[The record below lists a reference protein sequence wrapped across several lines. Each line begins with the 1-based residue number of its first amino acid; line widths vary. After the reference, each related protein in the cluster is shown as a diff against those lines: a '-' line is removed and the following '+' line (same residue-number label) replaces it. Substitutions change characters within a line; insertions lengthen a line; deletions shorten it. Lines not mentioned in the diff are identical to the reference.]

1 VSPLGTAYFMTT
13 PAPIPYNSY
22 GTDYGT
28 SSFRIPLHQ
37 GWNMVG
43 DPYNF
48 AVGFNGLE
56 IEELSGTRVT
66 IQAAVDANILLPH
79 VYHYSN
85 GDYTF
90 DSLPDGSLLPWQGQW
105 LYVLPANGGT
115 TLSDGVAAYLI
126 VLPAAI
132 PGSSKAAT
140 TLNPIQ
146 AAVSSPSAIAG
157 PGSWS
162 LKLQAQAN
170 SMHDNN
176 NSIGM
181 SSRATMG
188 MDFTKVPKPP
198 KAGNYVN
205 IGITH
210 SGIAIDTLAQD
221 ILPLGA
227 TRTWAVSVSTNQ
239 SRSAVSVAWP
249 SMATVPKNYRLVLTD
264 TVTGQTVD
272 MRNESSYQFTSG
284 AGVSSRA
291 FSITATPANNRN
303 RAMVTN
309 ITVNPGRTNG
319 RAAGT
324 TEIGYLVSTD
334 SRVDISV
341 LGLNGKVISIVSPS
355 RAVTA
360 GTNAVVWTG
369 QDLNGHVVPGGS
381 YVLQVRAIGA
391 DGELTRQIVPLT
403 VTGR

>member
-1 VSPLGTAYFMTT
+1 
-13 PAPIPYNSY
+13 
-22 GTDYGT
+22 
-28 SSFRIPLHQ
+28 
-37 GWNMVG
+37 
-43 DPYNF
+43 
-48 AVGFNGLE
+48 
-56 IEELSGTRVT
+56 
-66 IQAAVDANILLPH
+66 
-79 VYHYSN
+79 
-85 GDYTF
+85 
-90 DSLPDGSLLPWQGQW
+90 
-105 LYVLPANGGT
+105 
-115 TLSDGVAAYLI
+115 
-126 VLPAAI
+126 
-132 PGSSKAAT
+132 
-140 TLNPIQ
+140 
-146 AAVSSPSAIAG
+146 
-157 PGSWS
+157 
-162 LKLQAQAN
+162 
-170 SMHDNN
+170 
-176 NSIGM
+176 
-181 SSRATMG
+181 
-188 MDFTKVPKPP
+188 
-198 KAGNYVN
+198 
-205 IGITH
+205 
-210 SGIAIDTLAQD
+210 
-221 ILPLGA
+221 
-227 TRTWAVSVSTNQ
+227 
-239 SRSAVSVAWP
+239 
-249 SMATVPKNYRLVLTD
+249 
-264 TVTGQTVD
+264 